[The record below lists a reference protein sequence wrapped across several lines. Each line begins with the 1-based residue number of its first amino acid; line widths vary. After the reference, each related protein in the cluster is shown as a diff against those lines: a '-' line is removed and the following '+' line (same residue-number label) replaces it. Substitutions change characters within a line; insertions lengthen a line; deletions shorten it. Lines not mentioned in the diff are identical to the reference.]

1 MSVVAAGPDGEGT
14 YRVGDYLLDRLAE
27 LGVTDIRRARR
38 LPAGVPRPRP
48 PIPVRW
54 VGGANELNA
63 GYAAD
68 GYGRLRGMAAL
79 VTTFGV
85 GELSAANAVAGSYA
99 EHVPVV
105 HIVGAPSKDAQGAR
119 RVVHHTLGD
128 GDFEHFLRMSREIT
142 CAQANLVPATATRE
156 IDRVLSE
163 VREQKRTG
171 LPADRH
177 RRRPLSGRAA
187 QPRRCRAT
195 PAEPAHGR

>member
-1 MSVVAAGPDGEGT
+1 MYAVAETGYT
-14 YRVGDYLLDRLAE
+14 VGDYLLDRLAE
-27 LGVTDIRRARR
+27 LGVTEIF
-38 LPAGVPRPRP
+38 GVPGDYQLEFLDHIVAHPR
-48 PIPVRW
+48 IHW

-105 HIVGAPSKDAQGAR
+105 HIVGAPSKDTQGAR

-128 GDFEHFLRMSREIT
+128 GDFEHFLRMSLKSPVHKPISFPPPR
-142 CAQANLVPATATRE
+142 PAR
-156 IDRVLSE
+156 S
-163 VREQKRTG
+163 TG
-171 LPADRH
+171 C
-177 RRRPLSGRAA
+177 S
-187 QPRRCRAT
+187 RRCVSKSDLAT
-195 PAEPAHGR
+195 C